1 MIYEIG
7 QLFYVRE
14 KFSILEAKGT
24 INYKFNK
31 GDIAKVDRI
40 FINSAFKIQIKI
52 GENIYRFSE
61 DEMKLHF
68 FSQAEWRD
76 EQINSIL
83 ND

>member
-1 MIYEIG
+1 MIYEVG

-14 KFSILEAKGT
+14 KFSIFEDKGN

-31 GDIAKVDRI
+31 SDIAKVDRI
-40 FINSAFKIQIKI
+40 FINSAFKIQVKI
-52 GENIYRFSE
+52 VENIYRFSE

-68 FSQAEWRD
+68 FSKAEWRD
-76 EQINSIL
+76 RQINSIL